1 MKNQYCKV
9 GSITPMG
16 NGTDE
21 INLLEH
27 QYQSFMDKASR
38 IKHSDLKLAEFFEL
52 KAMKIQ
58 KIIQNLV

>member
-9 GSITPMG
+9 GSITHMG
-16 NGTDE
+16 SNE
-21 INLLEH
+21 LNLLEH
-27 QYQSFMDKASR
+27 QYQNFMDKASS

-58 KIIQNLV
+58 KIIQNLVQ